1 MSDYVSSSIRAYVA
15 VNRRRA
21 LADGLVHRIFK
32 GPEPEAYFLPLARR
46 LRERVDTTIILVG
59 GLRHTETMSA
69 ILRDGDA
76 DFISMARPLIREP
89 DLVRKLE
96 AGRTGLAEC
105 VSCNMCNMHEDVH
118 GLRCWRKPKWRL
130 VTHAVHRLSG
140 RLSHKPRLED

>member
-1 MSDYVSSSIRAYVA
+1 M
-15 VNRRRA
+15 N
-21 LADGLVHRIFK
+21 
-32 GPEPEAYFLPLARR
+32 
-46 LRERVDTTIILVG
+46 
-59 GLRHTETMSA
+59 A

-89 DLVRKLE
+89 DLVRKVE
-96 AGRTGLAEC
+96 AGRTGLVEC

-118 GLRCWRKPKWRL
+118 ALRCWRKPKWRL